1 MLFRSGQSLAQLALA
16 WVLRD
21 PRITST
27 LIGVSSLRQ
36 LEINLGALENMVF
49 TDDELAA
56 IDQHAVESGVN
67 LWVKQTE
74 D

>member
-1 MLFRSGQSLAQLALA
+1 M
-16 WVLRD
+16 VL
-21 PRITST
+21 
-27 LIGVSSLRQ
+27 
-36 LEINLGALENMVF
+36 

-67 LWVKQTE
+67 LWAKQTE

>member
-1 MLFRSGQSLAQLALA
+1 M
-16 WVLRD
+16 
-21 PRITST
+21 
-27 LIGVSSLRQ
+27 RQ
-36 LEINLGALENMVF
+36 LESNLGALENMVF

-67 LWVKQTE
+67 LWAKQTE